1 MKNKFLS
8 FFSLFIVM
16 TSFSQERNKSILKP
30 YKLGFLYN
38 FSSNENFIF
47 DDVDYTYITNT
58 YKAQVFYKLGKW
70 KNINLE
76 LIVQPQVQFLK
87 HQLINEQ
94 FITPDQENYLEKRTE
109 FTKAK
114 MMNLYGLEF
123 GFGAKKEITE
133 KLNLQGTISLGL
145 SFIDTRTE
153 RLTKGFTFI
162 ENFSLGFSYKIVKNS
177 YIYIGTNFGHVS
189 NLNFQKPND
198 GYNVLGIEI
207 GSVSMNLG

>member
-70 KNINLE
+70 KNIDLE
-76 LIVQPQVQFLK
+76 LIVQPQVQILK

-177 YIYIGTNFGHVS
+177 YLYIGTNFGHVS

-207 GSVSMNLG
+207 GYSYVLE

>member
-94 FITPDQENYLEKRTE
+94 FITPDQEN
-109 FTKAK
+109 
-114 MMNLYGLEF
+114 
-123 GFGAKKEITE
+123 
-133 KLNLQGTISLGL
+133 
-145 SFIDTRTE
+145 
-153 RLTKGFTFI
+153 
-162 ENFSLGFSYKIVKNS
+162 
-177 YIYIGTNFGHVS
+177 
-189 NLNFQKPND
+189 
-198 GYNVLGIEI
+198 
-207 GSVSMNLG
+207 

>member
-1 MKNKFLS
+1 M
-8 FFSLFIVM
+8 
-16 TSFSQERNKSILKP
+16 
-30 YKLGFLYN
+30 
-38 FSSNENFIF
+38 
-47 DDVDYTYITNT
+47 
-58 YKAQVFYKLGKW
+58 
-70 KNINLE
+70 
-76 LIVQPQVQFLK
+76 QPQVQFLK

-177 YIYIGTNFGHVS
+177 YLYIGTNFGHVS

-207 GSVSMNLG
+207 GYSYVLE

>member
-1 MKNKFLS
+1 
-8 FFSLFIVM
+8 M

-70 KNINLE
+70 KNIDLE

-177 YIYIGTNFGHVS
+177 YLYIGTNFGHVS

-207 GSVSMNLG
+207 GYSYVLE

>member
-1 MKNKFLS
+1 M
-8 FFSLFIVM
+8 
-16 TSFSQERNKSILKP
+16 
-30 YKLGFLYN
+30 
-38 FSSNENFIF
+38 
-47 DDVDYTYITNT
+47 
-58 YKAQVFYKLGKW
+58 
-70 KNINLE
+70 
-76 LIVQPQVQFLK
+76 QPQVQFLK

-109 FTKAK
+109 FTKVK

-207 GSVSMNLG
+207 GYSYVLE

>member
-177 YIYIGTNFGHVS
+177 YLYIGTNFGHVS

-207 GSVSMNLG
+207 GYSYVLE

>member
-109 FTKAK
+109 FTKVK

-177 YIYIGTNFGHVS
+177 YLYIGTNFGHVS

-207 GSVSMNLG
+207 GYSYVLE

>member
-109 FTKAK
+109 FTKVK

-162 ENFSLGFSYKIVKNS
+162 ENLSLGFSYKIVKNS
-177 YIYIGTNFGHVS
+177 YLYIGTNFGHVS

-207 GSVSMNLG
+207 GYSYVLE

>member
-109 FTKAK
+109 FTKVK

-207 GSVSMNLG
+207 GYSYVLE

>member
-1 MKNKFLS
+1 
-8 FFSLFIVM
+8 M

-177 YIYIGTNFGHVS
+177 YLYIGTNFGHVS

-207 GSVSMNLG
+207 GYSYVLE

>member
-70 KNINLE
+70 KNIDLE

-177 YIYIGTNFGHVS
+177 FLYIGTNFGHVS

-207 GSVSMNLG
+207 GYSYVLE

>member
-207 GSVSMNLG
+207 GYSYVLE

>member
-162 ENFSLGFSYKIVKNS
+162 ENLSLGFSYKIVKNR
-177 YIYIGTNFGHVS
+177 YLYIGTNFGHVS

-207 GSVSMNLG
+207 GYSYVLE

>member
-177 YIYIGTNFGHVS
+177 YLYKY
-189 NLNFQKPND
+189 L
-198 GYNVLGIEI
+198 
-207 GSVSMNLG
+207 

>member
-114 MMNLYGLEF
+114 MMNLYCLEF

-177 YIYIGTNFGHVS
+177 YLYIGTNFGHVS

-207 GSVSMNLG
+207 GYSYVLE

>member
-70 KNINLE
+70 KNIDLE

-177 YIYIGTNFGHVS
+177 YLYIGTNFGHVS

-198 GYNVLGIEI
+198 VYNVLGIEI
-207 GSVSMNLG
+207 GYSYVLE

>member
-1 MKNKFLS
+1 
-8 FFSLFIVM
+8 M

-207 GSVSMNLG
+207 GYSYVLE

>member
-1 MKNKFLS
+1 
-8 FFSLFIVM
+8 M

-94 FITPDQENYLEKRTE
+94 FITHDQENYLEKRTE

-207 GSVSMNLG
+207 GYSYVLE

>member
-87 HQLINEQ
+87 HQLINEK

-177 YIYIGTNFGHVS
+177 YLYIGTNFGHVS

-207 GSVSMNLG
+207 GYSYVLE